1 MATGAIWRWEF
12 EQRGEVVE
20 IDVPG
25 ALTLDE
31 MTLMLEAALAGAGLA
46 YLNEW
51 SVRQHI
57 AAGRLVPVL
66 EDWCQPYPGLCLYY
80 PGRRHVPA
88 GLRALIDLIRQKP
101 PSE

>member
-1 MATGAIWRWEF
+1 MA
-12 EQRGEVVE
+12 

-25 ALTLDE
+25 SLTLDE

-46 YLNEW
+46 YLSEW
-51 SVRQHI
+51 SVAAHI

-66 EDWCQPYPGLCLYY
+66 EDWTPAYPGLNLYY

-88 GLRALIDLIRQKP
+88 GLRALIALIREVNAGEWRMQGQ
-101 PSE
+101 